1 MDQREL
7 ESRVKAL
14 TKSVA
19 ANDPPETAIKLLD
32 SLKKDASPTEEMLRV
47 SGRAVLLATAAGT
60 FSLRVWVVARAPG
73 VVPVAAWKLFGS
85 PGQP

>member
-19 ANDPPETAIKLLD
+19 ANEPPETAIKLLD
-32 SLKKDASPTEEMLRV
+32 SLKKDAKPTEEMLRV
-47 SGRAVLLATAAGT
+47 SLNKPLASVPARNTCHAKNCWAG
-60 FSLRVWVVARAPG
+60 F
-73 VVPVAAWKLFGS
+73 
-85 PGQP
+85 